1 MANGDR
7 GHLPEL
13 TQEQR
18 MEYLTRAAE
27 ARTERARALRE
38 IARGELSAEGSMGD
52 PRVVRCKVY
61 VWLRAFPGIGER
73 KAQGIMQRLGISP
86 SRRVQGMGARQ
97 RERVLQ
103 AIAEARSD
111 GGR

>member
-1 MANGDR
+1 MANGER

-38 IARGELSAEGSMGD
+38 IARGEMTCEESMRD
-52 PRVVRCKVY
+52 PRLKRCKVY
-61 VWLRAFPGIGER
+61 MWLRAFPGIGER
-73 KAQGIMQRLGISP
+73 KAEAIMQRLGISP
-86 SRRVQGMGARQ
+86 ARRVQGMGARQ
-97 RERVLQ
+97 RERVAG
-103 AIAEARSD
+103 AIAEARGN